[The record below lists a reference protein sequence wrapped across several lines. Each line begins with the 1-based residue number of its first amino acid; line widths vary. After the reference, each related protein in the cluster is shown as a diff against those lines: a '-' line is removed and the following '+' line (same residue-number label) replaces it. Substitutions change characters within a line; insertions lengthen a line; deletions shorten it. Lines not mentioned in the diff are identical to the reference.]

1 MQLLDFQIS
10 KKLLSKYKIPFLEIE
25 VFESEKRARQFAKK
39 IGFPVAL
46 KVFSTKIFHRTDI
59 GGVKVGLG
67 NEKEF
72 NTAFIKL
79 SKIKDVEGVLVQKMG
94 QGEQIVL
101 GMKRDAQFGPTL
113 MFGLGG
119 IFVEILKDISFRV
132 CPVSTKEALKM
143 IKEIQGYSI
152 LKGART
158 GKKVNINALVNMIV
172 GLSKLS
178 LKEKSIKEIDLNP
191 VITNE
196 KGAWAADFKFFV

>member
-39 IGFPVAL
+39 IGFPVVL

>member
-10 KKLLSKYKIPFLEIE
+10 KKLLSKYKIPFLETE
-25 VFESEKRARQFAKK
+25 VFESEKKARQFAKK
-39 IGFPVAL
+39 IGFPVVL
-46 KVFSTKIFHRTDI
+46 KVSSRKIFHRTDV
-59 GGVKVGLG
+59 GGVKVGLE

-72 NTAFIKL
+72 KTAFVKL
-79 SKIKDVEGVLVQKMG
+79 LRIKDAEGVLVQKMG

-101 GMKRDAQFGPTL
+101 GMKRDGQFGPVL

-119 IFVEILKDISFRV
+119 IFVEILKDISFRI
-132 CPVSTKEALKM
+132 CPVSAKEALKM
-143 IKEIQGYSI
+143 IKEIKGYSV

-158 GKKVNINALVNMIV
+158 GKEVNINALVNMIV
-172 GLSKLS
+172 ALSKLS

>member
-72 NTAFIKL
+72 KTAFIKL